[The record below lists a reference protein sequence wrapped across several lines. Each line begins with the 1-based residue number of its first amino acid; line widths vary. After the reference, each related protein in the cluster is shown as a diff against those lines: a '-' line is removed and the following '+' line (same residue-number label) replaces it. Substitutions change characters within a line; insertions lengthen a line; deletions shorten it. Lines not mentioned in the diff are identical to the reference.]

1 MRIIFSENAWEDY
14 LSWHQGDKKNLK
26 KINELIKSIARTPFE
41 RIGKPEPLKFDLAGS
56 LIMNTG
62 LFIKLLEKI
71 SSSLDVGTI
80 MTGKNKGTNDPW
92 SSDRMRYI

>member
-26 KINELIKSIARTPFE
+26 KINELLIKSIARTPFE

-56 LIMNTG
+56 LSRRIDNEHRINYQIVG
-62 LFIKLLEKI
+62 KDLFII
-71 SSSLDVGTI
+71 GCRYHY
-80 MTGKNKGTNDPW
+80 
-92 SSDRMRYI
+92 DR